1 VPTLERLLAGPHP
14 VVAVVSQP
22 DRRRGR
28 GRKTSPSPVTECTL
42 AADIPL
48 LLRPERVGAPD
59 VEHALREAAP
69 DLGVVVAFGQ
79 FIPKRIRELP
89 TRGYLLN
96 AHASLLPRLR
106 GAAPIARAILEGE
119 PETGISVMRVERE
132 MDAGA
137 VALVRPTAI
146 GPEENEGELS
156 ARLAQLA
163 ADAIAEAVD
172 QVAEGRIRWTP
183 QDPSGA
189 TLAPKLTRA
198 DAQLDFREPAE
209 RLVRRVRAMAPRPG
223 ATAWLE
229 GEPEA
234 RSTSIPAP
242 CAFETA
248 CASQRGTAGSNP
260 WFCSARASAPSPRMR
275 FCEDS
280 TSTRGCASTN
290 RPRTFERA
298 RLRADVPPFSTPAA
312 APRAPA
318 THDARQRRPQ
328 SRAAGGTTGAGTR
341 GALQRL
347 RGSRT
352 PRGAGT

>member
-1 VPTLERLLAGPHP
+1 MPTLERLIAGQHP
-14 VVAVVSQP
+14 VVAVISQP

-28 GRKTSPSPVTECTL
+28 GRKTSPSPVTACAQT
-42 AADIPL
+42 ADVPL
-48 LLRPERVGAPD
+48 LLRPERVGAPE
-59 VEHALREAAP
+59 VEQALHEAAP

-89 TRGYLLN
+89 TRGYLVN

-132 MDAGA
+132 MDGGA
-137 VALVRPTAI
+137 VALVRRTAI
-146 GPEENEGELS
+146 GPDENEGELS

-172 QVAEGRIRWTP
+172 EAAEDRIRWTP

-209 RLVRRVRAMAPRPG
+209 QLVRRVRAMAPRPG

-229 GEPEA
+229 GEPL
-234 RSTSIPAP
+234 RVL
-242 CAFETA
+242 
-248 CASQRGTAGSNP
+248 
-260 WFCSARASAPSPRMR
+260 SARAHGGTVDADPGSLRLRDGLRIATGEGWFEPLVLQRAGKRALDADAFLRGQPLDERMR
-275 FCEDS
+275 FQE
-280 TSTRGCASTN
+280 
-290 RPRTFERA
+290 
-298 RLRADVPPFSTPAA
+298 PP
-312 APRAPA
+312 APV
-318 THDARQRRPQ
+318 
-328 SRAAGGTTGAGTR
+328 GEG
-341 GALQRL
+341 
-347 RGSRT
+347 
-352 PRGAGT
+352 